1 MGYNYIIGRD
11 IWYIISALKMPSERA
26 PSKLSENQKLKS
38 GHENISYGCPK
49 SWLHTVHR
57 SCRSQRL
64 VYYLLIALTCVLAS
78 ALISLFLYAAES
90 LGRAVSD
97 GVIS

>member
-1 MGYNYIIGRD
+1 MGYNYVISRD
-11 IWYIISALKMPSERA
+11 IWYIISVLKMPSERA

-38 GHENISYGCPK
+38 GHQNMSYSCPK
-49 SWLHTVHR
+49 TAYSTCS
-57 SCRSQRL
+57 SCRSQRQ

-78 ALISLFLYAAES
+78 ALISLFLYTAES

-97 GVIS
+97 GVIR